1 MTALWHDVVDVLFTL
16 LSLVDI
22 MLAETSAATT

>member
-1 MTALWHDVVDVLFTL
+1 MTTLWHDVVDVLFTL
-16 LSLVDI
+16 LSLVDV